1 MERRRFLKM
10 ALCLPFMGMYPASPM
25 SSQDVPRF
33 DTRTI
38 LLLKTRVAGLRFH
51 GGERVRT
58 LISAGDPVVLRREPS
73 NPHDARA
80 VAIFWKNEKLGYL
93 PRSDNSV
100 IAGLLDQGAPVDA
113 HIVRMHEAEEAWG
126 KLEVKVELHG

>member
-10 ALCLPFMGMYPASPM
+10 AAFLPLFGFYPAARIG
-25 SSQDVPRF
+25 SQDVPRF

-38 LLLKTRVAGLRFH
+38 LLLNAKVAGFRYY
-51 GGERVRT
+51 GGEKVWPGIRP
-58 LISAGDPVVLRREPS
+58 GDPITLRREPG
-73 NPHDARA
+73 NPHDRRA
-80 VAIFWKNEKLGYL
+80 VALYWQGEKLGYL
-93 PRSDNSV
+93 PRVDNTV

-113 HIVRMHEAEEAWG
+113 HIVRKNQSPDPWE